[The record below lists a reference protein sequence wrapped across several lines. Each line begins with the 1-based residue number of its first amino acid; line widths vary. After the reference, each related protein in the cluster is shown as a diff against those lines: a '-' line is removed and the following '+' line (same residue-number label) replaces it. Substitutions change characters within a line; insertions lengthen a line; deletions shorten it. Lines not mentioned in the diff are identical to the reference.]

1 MDESTLSGFARKN
14 WPSFVFREEEE
25 DILSYRSRP
34 PCANPDLVHELEF
47 PFASIKRLLHHLL
60 AQITTP
66 GTINRPLP
74 ADTAGSRALSTLHR
88 PEIAD
93 PLTGGIQVLC
103 SSAESGW
110 LRSPIA
116 PFGCSL
122 PRLYSHSSYTLSQ
135 PWTELADLG
144 RKHTVRL
151 LLPSMKFQALVTQFL
166 SCLLLLSDTSRS
178 SSTMGVPLC
187 LDILPESSS
196 LSQIHGF

>member
-1 MDESTLSGFARKN
+1 MSLHCRGLHTTTGHLSRRRRMH
-14 WPSFVFREEEE
+14 SF
-25 DILSYRSRP
+25 ISLT
-34 PCANPDLVHELEF
+34 PCANPDLIHELGF
-47 PFASIKRLLHHLL
+47 SFASIKRLLHHPL

-66 GTINRPLP
+66 GTINRLLP

-103 SSAESGW
+103 IRAESGW
-110 LRSPIA
+110 LRSSVA

-135 PWTELADLG
+135 PWTELSDLG
-144 RKHTVRL
+144 RKHTARP

-166 SCLLLLSDTSRS
+166 PCLLLLSDTSRS
-178 SSTMGVPLC
+178 SSTMGVPLS